1 MEKTT
6 SPRIIVLGID
16 GLEYNLVEKWRLKN
30 IMQKTYCKLDLSD
43 YKVIATPPIWGSMI
57 TGKIDEEIMKIWEK
71 ASEIISLGNS
81 DPDIKPKWWTKKWWT
96 KLGMESLPTSVKEW
110 IWKSFL
116 EKKIIG
122 GSLAEISANYV
133 IEKKQTNIFQFFE
146 KPWTNGIPS
155 YRRAYTD
162 STEKKLLNKVFREE
176 KTPFVDYVT
185 EIYKSDKMQLFS
197 ALDSQDNDIIFWFAS
212 LLDKLGHIYIKS
224 PLTLMNYYLE
234 INEVVGKVKE
244 KCNDSRTYVI
254 SDHGMEPYK
263 GIWGMHS
270 DHAFFSSNTG
280 ETIDKPLQL
289 YNLILK
295 HKND

>member
-1 MEKTT
+1 MKATT

-43 YKVIATPPIWGSMI
+43 YKVVVTPPIWGSMI
-57 TGKIDEEIMKIWEK
+57 TGKIDEEIMKMWEK
-71 ASEIISLGNS
+71 TSEISGHFDLKTNV
-81 DPDIKPKWWTKKWWT
+81 KQKWWARI
-96 KLGMESLPTSVKEW
+96 GANVLPHSVQEW
-110 IWKSFL
+110 IWSNFF
-116 EKKIIG
+116 EKRIG
-122 GSLAEISANYV
+122 DPIESSTNYV
-133 IEKKQTNIFQFFE
+133 IEKNQTNIFQFFE

-155 YRRAYTD
+155 YGRAYTGP
-162 STEKKLLNKVFREE
+162 TEKKLLNKVFHGE
-176 KTPFVDYVT
+176 KKPYIDYA
-185 EIYKSDKMQLFS
+185 IDNYQNDKIQLLS
-197 ALDSQDNDIIFWFAS
+197 AIEKKEYDIIFWYAP

-234 INEVVGKVKE
+234 INEVVEKVKE
-244 KCNDSRTYVI
+244 KCDDSCIYVI